1 MDLAAAGLTEQPF
14 RTHGKPAQ
22 IVSYASH
29 LEGLEALHS
38 ALQKPSGLALLQGPP
53 LSGKTT
59 LIRHLVDSFKADKEC
74 AVVDGTGLNNTTLL
88 ESTLREFGY
97 EADFD
102 SDSEL
107 LAMLRVFAV
116 QQAAHH
122 RPPLLVIEN
131 THRLNPSALR
141 ALCSLA
147 DLKCTRANRLVH
159 AMKIVLVSDRS
170 LQSIIEAPAM
180 AAIARRVA
188 VDFHM
193 RPMSCDDAK
202 DYLRQ
207 KLRAAGSTIPEYVF
221 PNSVCVELWD
231 ASGGWPGVLDRIAL
245 LALSRADALPVSIAA
260 IERPALPHSDWDE
273 RAIAELQDAVGA
285 IPDPPKLYVSKD
297 GEVIKELTFD
307 QPRLLIG
314 RSEHNDIAIPSRF
327 VSCHHM
333 LLVRHGGTTFMMDLN
348 SSNGT
353 FVNSRRVSNHVL
365 LDNDIIT
372 VGNHRIK
379 FCDPHA
385 KSRAAATHDQFAE
398 TAIMK
403 TLDDMRNLLA
413 QENTA
418 MLPIPSENLP
428 TYGNKTN

>member
-14 RTHGKPAQ
+14 LTQGTPEP
-22 IVSYASH
+22 IVPYASH
-29 LEGLEALHS
+29 LEGLEAIR
-38 ALQKPSGLALLQGPP
+38 AACEKPHGLALLQGPP
-53 LSGKTT
+53 LSGKST
-59 LIRHLVDSFKADKEC
+59 LVRHLVESLEEDHEY
-74 AVVDGTGLNNTTLL
+74 AVVDGTGLNTTSLL
-88 ESTLREFGY
+88 EATLREFGY
-97 EADFD
+97 EAEFE
-102 SDSEL
+102 SDTEL
-107 LAMLRVFAV
+107 LAMLRVFTMH
-116 QQAAHH
+116 QASKYQ
-122 RPPLLVIEN
+122 PPLLVIEN

-147 DLKCTRANRLVH
+147 ELRSLRDNRLVS
-159 AMKIVLVSDRS
+159 ALKIVLVSDRA
-170 LQSIIEAPAM
+170 LNSIIEAPAM
-180 AAIARRVA
+180 SSIADRVA
-188 VDFHM
+188 VNFQM

-202 DYLRQ
+202 DYLRE
-207 KLRAAGSTIPEYVF
+207 KLRRAGSRVPEYVF

-231 ASGGWPGVLDRIAL
+231 ASGGWPGVLDRIAM
-245 LALSRADALPVSIAA
+245 LALSRADSLPVSISA
-260 IERPALPHSDWDE
+260 IERPTLPHSDWDE
-273 RAIAELQDAVGA
+273 DAIAALEDAVGV
-285 IPDPPKLYVSKD
+285 PPEPPKLIVTRD
-297 GEVIKELTFD
+297 GDTIKELTFH

-327 VSCHHM
+327 VSRHHL
-333 LLVRHGGTTFMMDLN
+333 LLVRHGNTTFMMDLN

-353 FVNSRRVSNHVL
+353 FVNSKRVSNHVL
-365 LDNDIIT
+365 IDNDIIT

-385 KSRAAATHDQFAE
+385 TSRGAMTGNEFTE

-418 MLPIPSENLP
+418 MLPIPSENVP

>member
-14 RTHGKPAQ
+14 RTQGKPES

-29 LEGLEALHS
+29 LEGLEAIR
-38 ALQKPSGLALLQGPP
+38 AACETPNGLALLQGPP
-53 LSGKTT
+53 LSGKST
-59 LIRHLVDSFKADKEC
+59 LVHHLVDSRDDDQEC
-74 AVVDGTGLNNTTLL
+74 AVVDGTGLNATTLL

-97 EADFD
+97 EADFHTD
-102 SDSEL
+102 NEL
-107 LAMLRVFAV
+107 LSMLRVFALH
-116 QQAAHH
+116 QAASYQ
-122 RPPLLVIEN
+122 PPLLVIEN

-141 ALCSLA
+141 TLCSLA
-147 DLKCTRANRLVH
+147 ELKCLRDNRLVS
-159 AMKIVLVSDRS
+159 ALKMVLVSDRS
-170 LQSIIEAPAM
+170 LESIIEAPAM
-180 AAIARRVA
+180 APIAGRVA
-188 VDFHM
+188 VNFQM

-202 DYLRQ
+202 EYLRE
-207 KLRAAGSTIPEYVF
+207 KLRSAGSRIPEYVF

-245 LALSRADALPVSIAA
+245 LALSRADSLPVSISA
-260 IERPALPHSDWDE
+260 IERPALPYSDWDE
-273 RAIAELQDAVGA
+273 QSITELENAMGV
-285 IPDPPKLYVSKD
+285 PPEPPKLFLTKD
-297 GEVIKELTFD
+297 GDTIKELTFD

-327 VSCHHM
+327 VSRHHL
-333 LLVRHGGTTFMMDLN
+333 LLVRHGNTTFMMDLN

-365 LDNDIIT
+365 IDNDIIT

-385 KSRAAATHDQFAE
+385 TSRGAITGNEFTD

-403 TLDDMRNLLA
+403 TLDDMRDLLA
-413 QENTA
+413 HENTA

-428 TYGNKTN
+428 TYGNK

>member
-1 MDLAAAGLTEQPF
+1 MDLTAAGLREQPF
-14 RTHGKPAQ
+14 RTQGKPEP

-29 LEGLEALHS
+29 LEGLESIREAC
-38 ALQKPSGLALLQGPP
+38 QKPKGLALLQGPP
-53 LSGKTT
+53 LSGKST
-59 LIRHLVDSFKADKEC
+59 LIQHLVESLENDQEC
-74 AVVDGTGLNNTTLL
+74 AVVDGTGLNTTTLL
-88 ESTLREFGY
+88 EAILREFGY
-97 EADFD
+97 EADFRTD
-102 SDSEL
+102 KEM

-116 QQAAHH
+116 QQAANHQ
-122 RPPLLVIEN
+122 PPLLVIEN

-141 ALCSLA
+141 ALCVLA
-147 DLKCTRANRLVH
+147 DLKCTRANRLTS
-159 AMKIVLVSDRS
+159 AIKIVLVSDRS
-170 LQSIIEAPAM
+170 LESIIEAPAM
-180 AAIARRVA
+180 APIASRVA
-188 VDFHM
+188 VNFQM

-202 DYLRQ
+202 DYLRE
-207 KLRAAGSTIPEYVF
+207 KLRRAGSTIPEYVF

-245 LALSRADALPVSIAA
+245 LALSRADSLPVSISA
-260 IERPALPHSDWDE
+260 IERPTLPHSDWDGHSL
-273 RAIAELQDAVGA
+273 AELEDAVGA
-285 IPDPPKLYVSKD
+285 IPEPPKLFVSKD

-327 VSCHHM
+327 VSRHHL
-333 LLVRHGGTTFMMDLN
+333 LLVRHGNTTFMMDLN

-365 LDNDIIT
+365 IDDDVIT

-379 FCDPHA
+379 FLDPYA
-385 KSRAAATHDQFAE
+385 KSRGAMTGSEFTD

-418 MLPIPSENLP
+418 MLPIPSENVP

>member
-14 RTHGKPAQ
+14 RTQGTPDS

-29 LEGLEALHS
+29 VEGLEALRT
-38 ALQKPSGLALLQGPP
+38 ACAMPNGLALLQGPP
-53 LSGKTT
+53 LSGKST
-59 LIRHLVDSFKADKEC
+59 LVRHFVDLRDDNQEG
-74 AVVDGTGLNNTTLL
+74 AVVDGTGLNATTLL
-88 ESTLREFGY
+88 EATLCEFGY

-102 SDSEL
+102 TDNEL
-107 LAMLRVFAV
+107 LSMLRVFALH
-116 QQAAHH
+116 QAASHQA
-122 RPPLLVIEN
+122 PLLVIEN
-131 THRLNPSALR
+131 AHRLNPSALR
-141 ALCSLA
+141 TLCSLA
-147 DLKCTRANRLVH
+147 ELKCTKDNRLIS
-159 AMKIVLVSDRS
+159 ALKIVLVSDRS
-170 LQSIIEAPAM
+170 LDSIIEAPAM
-180 AAIARRVA
+180 APISRRVA
-188 VDFHM
+188 VNFQM

-202 DYLRQ
+202 DYLRE
-207 KLRAAGSTIPEYVF
+207 KLRRAGSRIPEYVF

-231 ASGGWPGVLDRIAL
+231 ASGGWPGVLDRIAQ
-245 LALSRADALPVSIAA
+245 LALSRADTLPVSISS
-260 IERPALPHSDWDE
+260 IERPTLPYSDWDE
-273 RAIAELQDAVGA
+273 QSLADLEDAVGV
-285 IPDPPKLYVSKD
+285 PPEPPKLFVSRD
-297 GEVIKELTFD
+297 GETIKELTFD

-327 VSCHHM
+327 VSRHHL
-333 LLVRHGGTTFMMDLN
+333 LLVRHGNTTFMMDLN

-365 LDNDIIT
+365 IDNDVIT

-379 FCDPHA
+379 FCDPFA
-385 KSRAAATHDQFAE
+385 KNRGAMAGNEFTD

-428 TYGNKTN
+428 TYGNK

>member
-14 RTHGKPAQ
+14 RTHGTSES

-29 LEGLEALHS
+29 LEGLEAIRT
-38 ALQKPSGLALLQGPP
+38 ACEKPRGLALLQGPP
-53 LSGKTT
+53 LSGKST
-59 LIRHLVDSFKADKEC
+59 LIRHLVQALDDRQEY
-74 AVVDGTGLNNTTLL
+74 AVVDGTGLTTTTLL

-97 EADFD
+97 EAEFSTDN
-102 SDSEL
+102 EL
-107 LAMLRVFAV
+107 LSMLRVFALH
-116 QQAAHH
+116 QAATQY
-122 RPPLLVIEN
+122 PPLLVIEN

-141 ALCSLA
+141 ALCTLA
-147 DLKCTRANRLVH
+147 ELKCTRKNRLVS
-159 AMKIVLVSDRS
+159 ALKIVLVSDRS
-170 LQSIIEAPAM
+170 LDSIIEAPAM
-180 AAIARRVA
+180 APVAQRVA
-188 VDFHM
+188 VNYPM

-202 DYLRQ
+202 EYLRE
-207 KLRAAGSTIPEYVF
+207 KLRRAGSRVPEYVF

-231 ASGGWPGVLDRIAL
+231 ASGGWPGVLDRIAM
-245 LALSRADALPVSIAA
+245 LALSRADSLPVSISA
-260 IERPALPHSDWDE
+260 IERPTLPHSDWDE
-273 RAIAELQDAVGA
+273 RSISQLEQALGA
-285 IPDPPKLYVSKD
+285 IPDPPKLFVTKD
-297 GEVIKELTFD
+297 GETIRELTFK

-327 VSCHHM
+327 VSRHHL
-333 LLVRHGGTTFMMDLN
+333 LLVRHGSTTFMMDLN

-353 FVNSRRVSNHVL
+353 FVNSKRVSNHVL
-365 LDNDIIT
+365 IDNDIIT

-379 FCDPHA
+379 FCDPY
-385 KSRAAATHDQFAE
+385 ATDRGMITGTEFTD

-413 QENTA
+413 DENTA

>member
-14 RTHGKPAQ
+14 RTQGKPDL

-29 LEGLEALHS
+29 REGLEATR
-38 ALQKPSGLALLQGPP
+38 AACEKPNGLALLHGPP
-53 LSGKTT
+53 LSGKST
-59 LIRHLVDSFKADKEC
+59 LIRHLVESLDDNQEC
-74 AVVDGTGLNNTTLL
+74 AVVDGTGLNATTLL
-88 ESTLREFGY
+88 ETTLREYGY
-97 EADFD
+97 DADVHTD
-102 SDSEL
+102 NEL
-107 LAMLRVFAV
+107 LSMLRVFALH
-116 QQAAHH
+116 QAAHH
-122 RPPLLVIEN
+122 APPMLIIEN

-147 DLKCTRANRLVH
+147 ELRCLRNNRLVS
-159 AMKIVLVSDRS
+159 ALKIVLVSDRS
-170 LQSIIEAPAM
+170 LDAIIEAPAM
-180 AAIARRVA
+180 APIANRVS
-188 VDFHM
+188 VNFHM

-202 DYLRQ
+202 DYLRD
-207 KLRAAGSTIPEYVF
+207 KLRNAGSRLPEYVF

-245 LALSRADALPVSIAA
+245 LALSRADSLPVSISA
-260 IERPALPHSDWDE
+260 IERPTLPHSDWDDQSLADLE
-273 RAIAELQDAVGA
+273 NAVGA
-285 IPDPPKLYVSKD
+285 TPQPPTLFLTKD
-297 GEVIKELTFD
+297 GETLKELTFD

-314 RSEHNDIAIPSRF
+314 RSEHNDLAIPSRF
-327 VSCHHM
+327 VSRHHL
-333 LLVRHGGTTFMMDLN
+333 LLVRHGVTTFMMDLN

-365 LDNDIIT
+365 RDNDIIT

-385 KSRAAATHDQFAE
+385 TNRGTMNGSEFSD

-413 QENTA
+413 DENTA
-418 MLPIPSENLP
+418 ILPIPSENLP
-428 TYGNKTN
+428 TYGKK

>member
-14 RTHGKPAQ
+14 RTQGTPDS

-29 LEGLEALHS
+29 VEGLEALRT
-38 ALQKPSGLALLQGPP
+38 ACAMPNGLALLQGPP
-53 LSGKTT
+53 LSGKST
-59 LIRHLVDSFKADKEC
+59 LVRHFVDLRDDNQEG
-74 AVVDGTGLNNTTLL
+74 AVVDGTGLNATTLL
-88 ESTLREFGY
+88 EATLREFGY

-102 SDSEL
+102 TDNEL
-107 LAMLRVFAV
+107 LSMLRVFALH
-116 QQAAHH
+116 QAASHQA
-122 RPPLLVIEN
+122 PLLVIEN
-131 THRLNPSALR
+131 AHRLNPSALR
-141 ALCSLA
+141 TLCSLA
-147 DLKCTRANRLVH
+147 ELKCTKDNRLIS
-159 AMKIVLVSDRS
+159 ALKIVLVSDRS
-170 LQSIIEAPAM
+170 LDSIIEAPAM
-180 AAIARRVA
+180 APISRRVA
-188 VDFHM
+188 VNFQM

-202 DYLRQ
+202 DYLRE
-207 KLRAAGSTIPEYVF
+207 KLRRAGSRIPEYVF

-231 ASGGWPGVLDRIAL
+231 ASGGWPGVLDRIAQ
-245 LALSRADALPVSIAA
+245 LALSRADTLPVSISS
-260 IERPALPHSDWDE
+260 IERPTLPYSDWDE
-273 RAIAELQDAVGA
+273 QSLADLEDAVGV
-285 IPDPPKLYVSKD
+285 PPEPPKLFVSRD
-297 GEVIKELTFD
+297 GETIKELTFD

-327 VSCHHM
+327 VSRHHL
-333 LLVRHGGTTFMMDLN
+333 LLVRHGNTTFMMDLN

-365 LDNDIIT
+365 IDNDVIT

-379 FCDPHA
+379 FCDPFA
-385 KSRAAATHDQFAE
+385 KNRGAMAGNEFTD

-428 TYGNKTN
+428 TYGNK

>member
-1 MDLAAAGLTEQPF
+1 MDLTAAGLREQPF
-14 RTHGKPAQ
+14 RTQGKPEP

-29 LEGLEALHS
+29 LEGLESIREAC
-38 ALQKPSGLALLQGPP
+38 QKPKGLALLQGPP
-53 LSGKTT
+53 LSGKST
-59 LIRHLVDSFKADKEC
+59 LIQHLVESLENDQEC
-74 AVVDGTGLNNTTLL
+74 AVVDGTGLNTTTLL
-88 ESTLREFGY
+88 EAILREFGY
-97 EADFD
+97 EADFRTD
-102 SDSEL
+102 KEM

-116 QQAAHH
+116 QQAANHQ
-122 RPPLLVIEN
+122 PPLLVIEN

-141 ALCSLA
+141 ALCVLA
-147 DLKCTRANRLVH
+147 DLKCTRANRLTS
-159 AMKIVLVSDRS
+159 AIKIVLVSDRS
-170 LQSIIEAPAM
+170 LESIIEAPAM
-180 AAIARRVA
+180 APIASRVA
-188 VDFHM
+188 VNFQM

-202 DYLRQ
+202 DYLRE
-207 KLRAAGSTIPEYVF
+207 KLRRAGSTIPEYVF

-245 LALSRADALPVSIAA
+245 LALSRADSLPVSISA
-260 IERPALPHSDWDE
+260 IERPTLPHSDWDGHSL
-273 RAIAELQDAVGA
+273 AELEDAVGA
-285 IPDPPKLYVSKD
+285 IPEPPKLFVSKD

-327 VSCHHM
+327 VSRHHL
-333 LLVRHGGTTFMMDLN
+333 LLVRHGNTTFMMDLN

-365 LDNDIIT
+365 IDDDVIT

-379 FCDPHA
+379 FLDPYA
-385 KSRAAATHDQFAE
+385 KSRGAMTGSEFTD

-428 TYGNKTN
+428 TYGNK

>member
-1 MDLAAAGLTEQPF
+1 MDLAAAGLREQPF
-14 RTHGKPAQ
+14 RNQGKQEP

-29 LEGLEALHS
+29 LEGLEAIR
-38 ALQKPSGLALLQGPP
+38 AACKKPMGLALLQGPP
-53 LSGKTT
+53 LSGKST
-59 LIRHLVDSFKADKEC
+59 LIEHLVVSRDDDQEC
-74 AVVDGTGLNNTTLL
+74 AVVDGSGLNTTTLL
-88 ESTLREFGY
+88 ETTLQQFGY
-97 EADFD
+97 DADFGTD
-102 SDSEL
+102 NEM
-107 LAMLRVFAV
+107 LAMLRVFAL
-116 QQAAHH
+116 QQTANHQ
-122 RPPLLVIEN
+122 PPLLVIEN

-147 DLKCTRANRLVH
+147 DLKCTRTNRLTS
-159 AMKIVLVSDRS
+159 ALKIVLVSDRS
-170 LQSIIEAPAM
+170 LESIIEAPAM
-180 AAIARRVA
+180 APIARRVA
-188 VDFHM
+188 VNFQM

-202 DYLRQ
+202 DYLRE
-207 KLRAAGSTIPEYVF
+207 KLRRAGSSIPEYVF

-245 LALSRADALPVSIAA
+245 LALSRAEALPVAISA
-260 IERPALPHSDWDE
+260 IERPTLPHSDWDDHSL
-273 RAIAELQDAVGA
+273 AELEDAVGA
-285 IPDPPKLYVSKD
+285 IPEPPKLFVSKD

-327 VSCHHM
+327 VSRHHL
-333 LLVRHGGTTFMMDLN
+333 LLVRHGSTTFMMDLN
-348 SSNGT
+348 SSNGI

-365 LDNDIIT
+365 MDNDVIT

-385 KSRAAATHDQFAE
+385 RSRGIMTGSEFTD

-418 MLPIPSENLP
+418 MLPVPSENLP
-428 TYGNKTN
+428 TYGNK

>member
-14 RTHGKPAQ
+14 RTQGTPDS
-22 IVSYASH
+22 IVSYGSH
-29 LEGLEALHS
+29 LEGLEAIRA
-38 ALQKPSGLALLQGPP
+38 ALEKPHGLALLQGPP
-53 LSGKTT
+53 LSGKST
-59 LIRHLVDSFKADKEC
+59 LVRHLVESLDEEHEY
-74 AVVDGTGLNNTTLL
+74 AVVDGTGLNTTTLL
-88 ESTLREFGY
+88 EAALREFGY

-102 SDSEL
+102 NDTEL
-107 LAMLRVFAV
+107 LAMLRVFAMH
-116 QQAAHH
+116 QASRYH
-122 RPPLLVIEN
+122 PPLLVIEN

-147 DLKCTRANRLVH
+147 EFRSLRNHRLVS
-159 AMKIVLVSDRS
+159 ALKIVLVSDRA
-170 LQSIIEAPAM
+170 LDAIIEAPAM
-180 AAIARRVA
+180 SSIADRVA
-188 VDFHM
+188 VNFQM

-202 DYLRQ
+202 EYLRE
-207 KLRAAGSTIPEYVF
+207 KLRRAGSRVPEYVF

-231 ASGGWPGVLDRIAL
+231 ASGGWPGVLDRIAM
-245 LALSRADALPVSIAA
+245 LALSRADTLPVSISA
-260 IERPALPHSDWDE
+260 IERPTLPHSDWDE
-273 RAIAELQDAVGA
+273 RAIAELENAVGA
-285 IPDPPKLYVSKD
+285 PPEPPKLFVTRE
-297 GEVIKELTFD
+297 GETVKELTFN

-327 VSCHHM
+327 VSRHHL
-333 LLVRHGGTTFMMDLN
+333 LLVRHGSTTFMMDLN

-353 FVNSRRVSNHVL
+353 FVNSKRVSNHVL
-365 LDNDIIT
+365 IDNDIIT

-385 KSRAAATHDQFAE
+385 KTRGSVAGNEFTD

-428 TYGNKTN
+428 TYGDKTG

>member
-1 MDLAAAGLTEQPF
+1 MDLAAAGLREQPF
-14 RTHGKPAQ
+14 LTNGTPES

-29 LEGLEALHS
+29 LEALEAIRAACNRPH
-38 ALQKPSGLALLQGPP
+38 GLALLQGPP
-53 LSGKTT
+53 LSGKST
-59 LIRHLVDSFKADKEC
+59 LVRHLVETLEDDRHC

-88 ESTLREFGY
+88 ESALREFGF

-102 SDSEL
+102 SDNEL
-107 LAMLRVFAV
+107 LAMLRVFAM
-116 QQAAHH
+116 HH
-122 RPPLLVIEN
+122 ASNHRSPLLVIEN

-147 DLKCTRANRLVH
+147 ELRSRKENRLVS
-159 AMKIVLVSDRS
+159 ALKLVLVSDRS
-170 LQSIIEAPAM
+170 LDSIVEAPAM
-180 AAIARRVA
+180 RAIADRVA
-188 VDFHM
+188 VNFQM

-202 DYLRQ
+202 EYLRE
-207 KLRAAGSTIPEYVF
+207 KLRRAGSQIPEYVF

-231 ASGGWPGVLDRIAL
+231 ASGGWPGVLDRIAQ
-245 LALSRADALPVSIAA
+245 LALARAEALPVSLSAV
-260 IERPALPHSDWDE
+260 ERPALPHPDWRE
-273 RAIAELQDAVGA
+273 QSIAELEHAVGA
-285 IPDPPKLYVSKD
+285 PPEPPRLIVTKD
-297 GEVIKELTFD
+297 GETLKELTFT

-327 VSCHHM
+327 VSRHHL
-333 LLVRHGGTTFMMDLN
+333 LLVRHGSTTFMMDLN

-353 FVNSRRVSNHVL
+353 FVNSKRVSNHVL
-365 LDNDIIT
+365 IDNDIIT

-385 KSRAAATHDQFAE
+385 TSRGAITGNEFTD